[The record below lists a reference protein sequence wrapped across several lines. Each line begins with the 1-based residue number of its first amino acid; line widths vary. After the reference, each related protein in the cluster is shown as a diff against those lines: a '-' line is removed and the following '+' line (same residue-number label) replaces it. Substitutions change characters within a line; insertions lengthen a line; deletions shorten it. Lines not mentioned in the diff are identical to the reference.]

1 MAADLGAGWGEVHEK
16 AREVLDFWFGEV
28 PADKHF
34 AKDDAIDSAIA
45 ARFGALIDDLLAR
58 RAAGWRDDA
67 DTVLAAIIVLDQFT
81 RNSRRGAAAAFAGD
95 AVALELSRWA
105 IERGLDEAL
114 ARDRR
119 VFLYMP
125 LMHAEDRTAQAQSLE
140 RFEALGIENNVKFAR
155 DHAAVID
162 RFGRF
167 PSRNAALGRR
177 STPDELDYLSQPGAG
192 W

>member
-28 PADKHF
+28 PADKRF

-58 RAAGWRDDA
+58 RAAGWREDA

-140 RFEALGIENNVKFAR
+140 RFETLGIENNVKFAR

-177 STPDELDYLSQPGAG
+177 STPDELDYLSQPGVG